1 MPEELKFTKEEL
13 HEMHM
18 RMLLNGFFAKEQD
31 SGFVSPDDCD
41 VICDNAMRM
50 LQAMD
55 RQGIRKE
62 E

>member
-18 RMLLNGFFAKEQD
+18 RMLLNGFFAKEQEQ
-31 SGFVSPDDCD
+31 GFVSQAECE

-50 LQAMD
+50 LQ
-55 RQGIRKE
+55 
-62 E
+62 

>member
-18 RMLLNGFFAKEQD
+18 RMLLNGFFHEEQEN
-31 SGFVSPDDCD
+31 GFVSASACE

-50 LQAMD
+50 LKAMD
-55 RQGIRKE
+55 TAGLCKE
-62 E
+62 